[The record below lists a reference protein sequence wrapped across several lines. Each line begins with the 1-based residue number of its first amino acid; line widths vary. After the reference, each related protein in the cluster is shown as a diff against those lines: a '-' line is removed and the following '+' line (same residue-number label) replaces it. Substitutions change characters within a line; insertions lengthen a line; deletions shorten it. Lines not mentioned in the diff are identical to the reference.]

1 MTRWICGPSYPPKRQ
16 FHHPGHFCSSKAVR
30 PAVLKIPPTVSDS
43 FLATMAEELPK
54 TRLGLKS
61 LKLVNCLKA
70 VKLTIT
76 VDQGSTTTSS
86 EKLMTRQVT
95 HLKAAWEE

>member
-1 MTRWICGPSYPPKRQ
+1 
-16 FHHPGHFCSSKAVR
+16 
-30 PAVLKIPPTVSDS
+30 
-43 FLATMAEELPK
+43 MAEELAK

-76 VDQGSTTTSS
+76 VDQGSTTTPS
-86 EKLMTRQVT
+86 EKLLTRQVT
-95 HLKAAWEE
+95 HLKAAWEEYEEAMLRLQESAALRT